1 MNTDSSLEKTTP
13 SLDAAERQITSGM
26 KLSLRGETT
35 HLTNPLFAINWFDA
49 RPAWVYH
56 VYNFLAASRL
66 TKIGGKALFKGR
78 VAHQLSGDES
88 LARQHL
94 LIVNYPSADH
104 FLNLVADK
112 VFQVFSVLRM
122 VSVRRFSFVMHR
134 RLDEGGRSIG
144 GSEDSTAVLH
154 FTSHEPAATLRRIE
168 AAAAEA
174 DVRVVFVGR
183 EAVRVFSE
191 SQGNENAMEY
201 VTPNTMLL
209 TAANDDVLNSFFTE
223 APMRDVLAQTP
234 QHYAAI
240 LKRSV

>member
-1 MNTDSSLEKTTP
+1 MSTDSSFEKTAP
-13 SLDAAERQITSGM
+13 SLDAAERQITSKI

-56 VYNFLAASRL
+56 VYNLLASSRL

-122 VSVRRFSFVMHR
+122 MSVRRFSFVMHR
-134 RLDEGGRSIG
+134 RLDEGGRSID
-144 GSEDSTAVLH
+144 GSENSTAVLH
-154 FTSHEPAATLRRIE
+154 FASQDPEATLRRIE

-191 SQGNENAMEY
+191 SQGDENAMEF

-209 TAANDDVLNSFFTE
+209 TSATDDGLKRLFTE
-223 APMRDVLAQTP
+223 SPMQDVLAQTT